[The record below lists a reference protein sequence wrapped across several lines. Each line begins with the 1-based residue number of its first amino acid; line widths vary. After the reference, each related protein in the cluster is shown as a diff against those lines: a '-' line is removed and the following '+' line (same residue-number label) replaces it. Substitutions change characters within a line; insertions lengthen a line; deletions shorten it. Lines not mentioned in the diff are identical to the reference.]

1 MMATMKY
8 TMIAQTAPTR
18 LCRKTVWAWATT
30 IHVARLSP
38 LHALQIQ
45 HYWLTA
51 ATTALTAIL
60 VNGMRYYDD
69 FYKDFEDKLPKDE
82 KIDRPGNAFLLNVFY
97 METVGNE
104 LLDRYEKRDSKIQ
117 EWIARD
123 RAKDEQISSA
133 RLAEEPSCHHCG
145 KQGLRIIDK
154 SLMHRGETY
163 EIDDSEEVLFMLRCP
178 HCDKNSAFWEDCT
191 VWKVKPTVCPKCQS
205 EVTHKTTKTN
215 KAITHIYMRI
225 M

>member
-1 MMATMKY
+1 MQYVKEHSYYEDLYDRLTVE
-8 TMIAQTAPTR
+8 TAR
-18 LCRKTVWAWATT
+18 R
-30 IHVARLSP
+30 
-38 LHALQIQ
+38 
-45 HYWLTA
+45 
-51 ATTALTAIL
+51 
-60 VNGMRYYDD
+60 GMRYYDD

-133 RLAEEPSCHHCG
+133 RLAEEPSCYHCG

-163 EIDDSEEVLFMLRCP
+163 EIDDPEEVLLMLHCP
-178 HCDKNSAFWEDCT
+178 HCDKNSAFWEDGT
-191 VWKVKPTVCPKCQS
+191 AWKVKPTVCPKCNR
-205 EVTHKTTKTN
+205 K
-215 KAITHIYMRI
+215 
-225 M
+225 